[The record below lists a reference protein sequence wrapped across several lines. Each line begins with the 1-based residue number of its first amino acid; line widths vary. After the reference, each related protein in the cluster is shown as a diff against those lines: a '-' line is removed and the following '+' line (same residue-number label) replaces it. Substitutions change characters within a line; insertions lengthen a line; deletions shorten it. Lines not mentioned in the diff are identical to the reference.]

1 MYYRMVKL
9 LVNAELESILKP
21 VIMIYFAILSQN
33 ISGGTEERHE
43 IPLLQWLVL
52 GSFSADV

>member
-1 MYYRMVKL
+1 MVKL